1 MLNKYDLVSYYAA
14 ADDSDIILNLFSQ
27 YHTPFTVMYYMYAL
41 SNIKKINELQ
51 DILSHFF
58 SAVLSC
64 FRYLRN
70 RQSLNL

>member
-1 MLNKYDLVSYYAA
+1 MLNKYDFVSYYAD
-14 ADDSDIILNLFSQ
+14 DDSDIFLKLFSQ
-27 YHTPFTVMYYMYAL
+27 YHTPFTVIYYAL
-41 SNIKKINELQ
+41 SNIEKINELQ

>member
-14 ADDSDIILNLFSQ
+14 DDDSDIILNLFSQ

-41 SNIKKINELQ
+41 SNIKKNKRTTRYIE
-51 DILSHFF
+51 SFF

-70 RQSLNL
+70 RQP